1 LWSWSHSGAEIPRTR
16 GDESCRHPIAEQNAC
31 HLPKNSHTTFLANNN
46 REPRTSEKQRSIT
59 SRPSTPPL
67 NPSIA
72 VRVIERLLSNMAD
85 WESDDAA
92 TASGGQLT
100 FASSSSTTS
109 ALSELIHHDDHDK
122 PRRVVSVSVVGASEG
137 HHHDESHLLLSLQ
150 PLASVGMLERL
161 AGDVLVAATVTGAV
175 SPFLTIVDKAIV
187 QRAAGSHSV
196 LQSARASVAAMLS
209 QPATYFRSPTFLWMW
224 ATYAS
229 TYSAAN
235 CLRTITEQR
244 EYEALRHVDSSTAG
258 GRNESSRAQYER
270 QKRSTPATLF
280 VGTTIVNSAASIVK
294 DRAYAQMF
302 GGGGG
307 GGAGAQ
313 SVAPAIPRISYL
325 LWMARDLTVIGSSFI
340 LPSYV
345 AQHLQD
351 RHGWNSGTATKVAQV
366 ATPMAAQLVAGP
378 LHYVGLDCFTRPIHA
393 GGTANSILSSV
404 TNRLRQL
411 QRAAPEVITARM
423 VRILPA
429 YGITGVYNTQWRNAY
444 RNYLIESKVRHMIES
459 ENQTLRP
466 VAIAAAGAGTS
477 AAATN
482 RRRATTTNDLVS
494 LIRAKSVRNNNEP
507 QQHQQQH
514 P

>member
-1 LWSWSHSGAEIPRTR
+1 VATNRVVTPPH
-16 GDESCRHPIAEQNAC
+16 
-31 HLPKNSHTTFLANNN
+31 KNSHTTFLANNN
-46 REPRTSEKQRSIT
+46 SEPTSEKQQHLERSIT

-92 TASGGQLT
+92 MASGGQLT

-109 ALSELIHHDDHDK
+109 ALSELIHSDG
-122 PRRVVSVSVVGASEG
+122 PRRAVSVSVVGASEG
-137 HHHDESHLLLSLQ
+137 HHHDESHLLMSLQ

-161 AGDVLVAATVTGAV
+161 AGDVLVAATVTGSV

-209 QPATYFRSPTFLWMW
+209 QPTNYFRSPTFLWMW

-244 EYEALRHVDSSTAG
+244 EYEALRHVDSSSTG
-258 GRNESSRAQYER
+258 SGSGRAQYER

-280 VGTTIVNSAASIVK
+280 VGTTIVNSAASLVK

-307 GGAGAQ
+307 SSGGGAP
-313 SVAPAIPRISYL
+313 SVAPSIPRISYL

-351 RHGWNSGTATKVAQV
+351 RHGWNPGTATTVAQV

-378 LHYVGLDCFTRPIHA
+378 LHYVGLDCFTRPIRA
-393 GGTANSILSSV
+393 GGTTANSLLSTV

-466 VAIAAAGAGTS
+466 VGNAAGDDAS

-494 LIRAKSVRNNNEP
+494 LIRAKSVRNNIEP
-507 QQHQQQH
+507 QQQ